1 VGDINE
7 DTISFLIT
15 YGSNDIVYNDV
26 YLQHILADNS
36 KNDYVQYYNFNNISR
51 TYTLKDNNDL
61 FADNLIC
68 FANNGLEL
76 TGERTYTIT
85 KFINTDKL
93 KNNFVY

>member
-76 TGERTYTIT
+76 TG
-85 KFINTDKL
+85 
-93 KNNFVY
+93 